1 MGSTANE
8 VNEDD
13 PGSDEI
19 PMALDDTP
27 MIEPNRSD
35 RCTGEVEESVP
46 ELIAVKAPLEGV

>member
-1 MGSTANE
+1 MGSTADE